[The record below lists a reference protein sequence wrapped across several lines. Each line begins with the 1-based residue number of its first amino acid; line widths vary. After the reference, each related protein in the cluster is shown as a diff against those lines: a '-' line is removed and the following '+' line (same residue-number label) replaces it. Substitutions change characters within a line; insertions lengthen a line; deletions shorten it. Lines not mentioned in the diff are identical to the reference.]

1 MKIRL
6 KKFIFYKKINEKKV
20 TLLELNLNKDT
31 SKEILKKSLSYLKF
45 DGIDTI
51 YPVIDTIYTVI
62 SKN

>member
-1 MKIRL
+1 MKL
-6 KKFIFYKKINEKKV
+6 KKFIFYKKVNEKKV

-31 SKEILKKSLSYLKF
+31 SKEVLKKSLSYLKF

-51 YPVIDTIYTVI
+51 YPVI